1 MATKK
6 LLSLKQQKLFWNV
19 PLVVLQNMDQDGP
32 QQFFFFFFFFFLHR
46 SKIKKEHY
54 IDLDHKHD

>member
-1 MATKK
+1 
-6 LLSLKQQKLFWNV
+6 
-19 PLVVLQNMDQDGP
+19 VVLQNMDQDGP
-32 QQFFFFFFFFFLHR
+32 QQFFFFFFLHR

>member
-32 QQFFFFFFFFFLHR
+32 QQLFFCVFFLHR